1 MGLFVLPKKRN
12 AGEMEYKHKLQRAWE
27 KLRLVREEPR
37 VPGKSDGSPRRNYG
51 SSGRNRSVRPEWRR
65 MSGGFSRIP
74 QRLADFNAFR
84 RPNRVDNARFSAIHF
99 KTSDLPP
106 LVACIQ
112 TDARP
117 R

>member
-27 KLRLVREEPR
+27 KLRLVREEPQCAR
-37 VPGKSDGSPRRNYG
+37 EKRR
-51 SSGRNRSVRPEWRR
+51 VRPEWRQ
-65 MSGGFSRIP
+65 MSGGFSCIP
-74 QRLADFNAFR
+74 QQLAGFNAFR
-84 RPNRVDNARFSAIHF
+84 GPNRVNNARFSATRF
-99 KTSDLPP
+99 KMNDLPP